1 MAILVSMG
9 SIKTSPEIR
18 RKIRVHVI
26 LRGEKLGE
34 WLEKAIIEKYNNDTM
49 SAPLGKGEK
58 NEQQQEKNERI
69 ERN

>member
-9 SIKTSPEIR
+9 GVKTSPEVR
-18 RKIRVHVI
+18 RKIRAHVI

-34 WLEKAIIEKYNNDTM
+34 WLEKAIIEMYNNETM
-49 SAPLGKGEK
+49 SAPLGKGET

-69 ERN
+69 EHN